1 MKFNISTKITQKYDI
16 LFEAPDLLSAHKLE
30 DRLKSY
36 IDNEPNPQGFPA
48 IVQDINPNINVQKLI
63 VRRADYPSST
73 TEIESME
80 SDAVAIREEIES
92 WNWNLNIFEI
102 YDKLKDEFTTTEQTQ
117 LIKYAL
123 EYFNNSKEYTDLL
136 QTLADQ
142 LELDLDDEDEIITN
156 N

>member
-30 DRLKSY
+30 DRLNSY
-36 IDNEPNPQGFPA
+36 ISNEPNPQGFPG
-48 IVQDINPNINVQKLI
+48 IMQDIAPNIKVQNLI

-73 TEIESME
+73 TEVESME
-80 SDAVAIREEIES
+80 PNAIAIRQEVEN

-102 YDKLKDEFTTTEQTQ
+102 YEKLKDEFTVREQTQ

-123 EYFNNSKEYTDLL
+123 KFFKDEEYINLL
-136 QTLADQ
+136 NTLADQ
-142 LELDLDDEDEIITN
+142 LNLDLDLDE
-156 N
+156 